1 MQPVLKMRDQKIHKN
16 KKSVAMKS
24 LSINRISITVLI
36 FFFIAFLFSCQK
48 ENSSNTSKKDVSEQ
62 DAATYSDES
71 AQADESFDDIA
82 DVSMTAA
89 DADNTASTGR
99 LSRDYHPDFAEL
111 RAAIG
116 LCASITVTPN
126 DGTYPK
132 TITIDFG
139 DACVGLD
146 GKLRS
151 GKIIISLTA
160 PLRKPGSVL
169 TISLENFYINHI
181 HMEGTKTISNL
192 SENGATKFSVEVTGG
207 KVTFPSGRGYSYESS
222 KTKVQVAGMDTKICR
237 DDVFEI
243 TGSATIAFNN
253 GVLVR
258 FDVIDPLIKKVACPW
273 LSNGTLK
280 IAINDRVLKIDYGF
294 PHNGD
299 CDNKAL
305 LTWNDG
311 NSQRVIV
318 LP

>member
-1 MQPVLKMRDQKIHKN
+1 
-16 KKSVAMKS
+16 MKT
-24 LSINRISITVLI
+24 LSINRVLI
-36 FFFIAFLFSCQK
+36 TAFIFLFVAFLFSCKK
-48 ENSSNTSKKDVSEQ
+48 ETSSNTSNNGVTEQ

-99 LSRDYHPDFAEL
+99 LNRDYHPDFAEL
-111 RAAIG
+111 REAIG
-116 LCASITVTPN
+116 LCATITVTP
-126 DGTYPK
+126 DDTTYPK

-139 DACVGLD
+139 DSCVGLD

-151 GKIIISLTA
+151 GKIIINLTD

-169 TISLENFYINHI
+169 TVSLENFYINHI
-181 HMEGTKTISNL
+181 HIEGTKTISNL
-192 SENGATKFSVEVTGG
+192 SENGAIKFSVQVTGG

-222 KTKVQVAGMDTKICR
+222 KTKIQVAGMDTKICR
-237 DDVFEI
+237 DNVFEI
-243 TGSATIAFNN
+243 TGSAAIKYNN
-253 GVLVR
+253 GVVVK
-258 FDVIDPLIKKVACPW
+258 FEVVDPLIKKVACPW
-273 LSNGTLK
+273 LSDGTLK

-294 PHNGD
+294 PHNDD

-305 LTWNDG
+305 LTWHDG
-311 NSQRVIV
+311 NSQRVIW

>member
-1 MQPVLKMRDQKIHKN
+1 MQPVLKMRDQKAHKN
-16 KKSVAMKS
+16 QKSIAMKS
-24 LSINRISITVLI
+24 LSINRVFITAFI
-36 FFFIAFLFSCQK
+36 FLFIAVLFSCQK
-48 ENSSNTSKKDVSEQ
+48 ENSLNTPKNAVSEQ
-62 DAATYSDES
+62 DAATYSDEG

-89 DADNTASTGR
+89 DADNTASTAR
-99 LSRDYHPDFAEL
+99 VSRDYHPDFAEL

-126 DGTYPK
+126 DSTYPK

-139 DACVGLD
+139 DSCVGLD

-151 GKIIISLTA
+151 GKIIINLTA

-169 TISLENFYINHI
+169 TVTLENFYINHI
-181 HMEGTKTISNL
+181 HIEGTKTISNL
-192 SENGATKFSVEVTGG
+192 SENGAIKFSVQVTGG
-207 KVTFPSGRGYSYESS
+207 KVTFPGGRGYSYESS
-222 KTKVQVAGMDTKICR
+222 KTKAQVAGMDTKTCR

-243 TGSATIAFNN
+243 TGSATITFNN
-253 GVLVR
+253 GVVVN
-258 FDVIDPLIKKVACPW
+258 FEVVDPLVKKVVCPW
-273 LSNGTLK
+273 LSDGTLK

-305 LTWNDG
+305 LTWNEG
-311 NSQRVIV
+311 NSQRVIL

>member
-1 MQPVLKMRDQKIHKN
+1 LHFYFPAKKKIVQTRQRKTYQNKMLQ
-16 KKSVAMKS
+16 
-24 LSINRISITVLI
+24 LI
-36 FFFIAFLFSCQK
+36 LTK
-48 ENSSNTSKKDVSEQ
+48 G
-62 DAATYSDES
+62 

-160 PLRKPGSVL
+160 PLRQPGSVL

-181 HMEGTKTISNL
+181 HIEGTKTISNL
-192 SENGATKFSVEVTGG
+192 SENGATKFSVEGN
-207 KVTFPSGRGYSYESS
+207 RRESYIPE
-222 KTKVQVAGMDTKICR
+222 
-237 DDVFEI
+237 
-243 TGSATIAFNN
+243 
-253 GVLVR
+253 
-258 FDVIDPLIKKVACPW
+258 W
-273 LSNGTLK
+273 
-280 IAINDRVLKIDYGF
+280 
-294 PHNGD
+294 
-299 CDNKAL
+299 
-305 LTWNDG
+305 
-311 NSQRVIV
+311 QRI
-318 LP
+318 

>member
-1 MQPVLKMRDQKIHKN
+1 MKTL
-16 KKSVAMKS
+16 SVNR
-24 LSINRISITVLI
+24 LSITFIS
-36 FFFIAFLFSCQK
+36 FFVSFLFSCQK
-48 ENSSNTSKKDVSEQ
+48 ENSSNNSNNGVTEQ

-99 LSRDYHPDFAEL
+99 LNRDYHPDFAEL
-111 RAAIG
+111 REAIG
-116 LCASITVTPN
+116 LCSTITVTP
-126 DGTYPK
+126 DDTTYPK

-139 DACVGLD
+139 DSCVGLD

-151 GKIIISLTA
+151 GKIIINLTA
-160 PLRKPGSVL
+160 PLRKPGSIL
-169 TISLENFYINHI
+169 TVSLENFYINHI
-181 HMEGTKTISNL
+181 HIEGTKTISNL
-192 SENGATKFSVEVTGG
+192 SENGAIKFSVQVAGG

-222 KTKVQVAGMDTKICR
+222 KTKVQVAGMDTKMCR
-237 DDVFEI
+237 DDKFEI
-243 TGSATIAFNN
+243 TGSATIKFNN
-253 GVLVR
+253 GVVVQ
-258 FDVIDPLIKKVACPW
+258 FDIVDPLIRKVACPW
-273 LSNGTLK
+273 LSDGTLK

-305 LTWNDG
+305 LTWHDG
-311 NSQRVIV
+311 DSQRLIL

>member
-1 MQPVLKMRDQKIHKN
+1 MKTL
-16 KKSVAMKS
+16 SVH
-24 LSINRISITVLI
+24 RILITAFI
-36 FFFIAFLFSCQK
+36 FLFVAFLFSCQK
-48 ENSSNTSKKDVSEQ
+48 ENGVNTPKNAVTEQ

-89 DADNTASTGR
+89 EADNTAGTGR
-99 LSRDYHPDFAEL
+99 LDRDYHPDFAEL
-111 RAAIG
+111 REAIG
-116 LCASITVTPN
+116 LCATITVTPN
-126 DGTYPK
+126 DTTYPK

-139 DACVGLD
+139 DSCVGLD

-151 GKIIISLTA
+151 GKIIINLTA

-169 TISLENFYINHI
+169 TVTLENFYINHI

-192 SENGATKFSVEVTGG
+192 GENGVPKFSVQVTGG

-243 TGSATIAFNN
+243 TGTATITFNN
-253 GVLVR
+253 GAVVK
-258 FDVIDPLIKKVACPW
+258 FEVVDALIKKAACPW
-273 LSNGTLK
+273 LSDGTLK

-311 NSQRVIV
+311 NSQRVIW

>member
-1 MQPVLKMRDQKIHKN
+1 
-16 KKSVAMKS
+16 MKS
-24 LSINRISITVLI
+24 LSVKRVLI
-36 FFFIAFLFSCQK
+36 TAFTFWLVAFLFSCQK
-48 ENSSNTSKKDVSEQ
+48 ENSSVPSNNGITEQ

-89 DADNTASTGR
+89 DADNTASTAR

-116 LCASITVTPN
+116 LCATITVTPN
-126 DGTYPK
+126 DSTYPK

-139 DACVGLD
+139 ESCAGLD

-151 GKIIISLTA
+151 GKIIINLTA
-160 PLRKPGSVL
+160 PLRKPGSIL
-169 TISLENFYINHI
+169 TATLENFYINHI
-181 HMEGTKTISNL
+181 HIEGTKTVTNQ
-192 SENGATKFSVEVTGG
+192 SENGTVKFSVQVTGG

-222 KTKVQVAGMDTKICR
+222 KTKAQVEGMDTKICR

-243 TGSATIAFNN
+243 TGSATIKFNN
-253 GVLVR
+253 GVVVK
-258 FDVIDPLIKKVACPW
+258 FEVVDPLIKKVACPW
-273 LSNGTLK
+273 LSDGTLK
-280 IAINDRVLKIDYGF
+280 ISINDRVLKIDYGF

-305 LTWNDG
+305 LTWNGG
-311 NSQRVIV
+311 NSQRVIL

>member
-1 MQPVLKMRDQKIHKN
+1 MRL
-16 KKSVAMKS
+16 
-24 LSINRISITVLI
+24 LSIHRILNPVFI
-36 FFFIAFLFSCQK
+36 FLLVAFLFSCQK
-48 ENSSNTSKKDVSEQ
+48 ENSSTTSNTGITEQ

-71 AQADESFDDIA
+71 AQADESFDDIV

-89 DADNTASTGR
+89 DADNTATNGR
-99 LSRDYHPDFAEL
+99 VNRDYHPDFAEL

-116 LCASITVTPN
+116 LCAGITVTPN
-126 DGTYPK
+126 DTTYPK

-139 DACVGLD
+139 DSCVGPD

-151 GKIIISLTA
+151 GKIIMDLTA

-169 TISLENFYINHI
+169 SVTLENFYINHI
-181 HMEGTKTISNL
+181 HVEGTKTITNI
-192 SENGATKFSVEVTGG
+192 SENGAVRFSVQVTGG

-222 KTKVQVAGMDTKICR
+222 KTKAQVAGMDTRICR

-243 TGSATIAFNN
+243 TGSATIKFNN
-253 GVLVR
+253 GVVVK
-258 FDVIDPLIKKVACPW
+258 FEVADPLIKKVVCPW
-273 LSNGTLK
+273 LSDGTLK
-280 IAINDRVLKIDYGF
+280 IGVNDRALNIDYGF

-311 NSQRVIV
+311 NSQRVIL

>member
-1 MQPVLKMRDQKIHKN
+1 MTKKFTIN

-24 LSINRISITVLI
+24 LSINRISIAALI
-36 FFFIAFLFSCQK
+36 FVFIAFLFSCQK
-48 ENSSNTSKKDVSEQ
+48 ENSSNTSNKGVSEQ

-71 AQADESFDDIA
+71 AQADESFDDIG

-116 LCASITVTPN
+116 LCANITVTPN

-160 PLRKPGSVL
+160 PFRQPGSVL

-181 HMEGTKTISNL
+181 HIEGTKTISNL

-222 KTKVQVAGMDTKICR
+222 KTKVQVAGMDTKMCR
-237 DDVFEI
+237 DDKFEI
-243 TGSATIAFNN
+243 TGSATIKFNN
-253 GVLVR
+253 GVVVK
-258 FDVIDPLIKKVACPW
+258 FEVVDPLIKKVACPW
-273 LSNGTLK
+273 LSDGTLK

-305 LTWNDG
+305 LTWHDG
-311 NSQRVIV
+311 DSQRVIL

>member
-1 MQPVLKMRDQKIHKN
+1 
-16 KKSVAMKS
+16 MKF
-24 LSINRISITVLI
+24 LSINRILVAAFI
-36 FFFIAFLFSCQK
+36 FLFVAFLFSCQK
-48 ENSSNTSKKDVSEQ
+48 ENSSTTSHNGVSEL

-89 DADNTASTGR
+89 DADNIASTGR
-99 LSRDYHPDFAEL
+99 LNRDYHPDFAEL
-111 RAAIG
+111 REAIG
-116 LCASITVTPN
+116 LCATITVTPN
-126 DGTYPK
+126 DSTYPK

-139 DACVGLD
+139 DSCAGLD

-151 GKIIISLTA
+151 GKIIINLTA

-169 TISLENFYINHI
+169 TVTLDNFYINHI
-181 HMEGTKTISNL
+181 HIEGTKTISNL
-192 SENGATKFSVEVTGG
+192 SENGAVKFSVEVKGG

-222 KTKVQVAGMDTKICR
+222 TTKTQVEGMDTKTCR

-243 TGSATIAFNN
+243 TGSATITFNN
-253 GVLVR
+253 GTVVK
-258 FDVIDPLIKKVACPW
+258 FEVVDPLIKKVACPW
-273 LSNGTLK
+273 LKDGTLK
-280 IAINDRVLKIDYGF
+280 ISINDRVLKIDYGF

-311 NSQRVIV
+311 NSQRVIL

>member
-1 MQPVLKMRDQKIHKN
+1 
-16 KKSVAMKS
+16 MKS
-24 LSINRISITVLI
+24 LSINRALVTALI
-36 FFFIAFLFSCQK
+36 FFLFAFLFSCQK
-48 ENSSNTSKKDVSEQ
+48 ENSSATSHDGVTEQ

-89 DADNTASTGR
+89 DADNTATNGR
-99 LSRDYHPDFAEL
+99 LNRDYLPDFAEL

-116 LCASITVTPN
+116 LCATITVTPN
-126 DGTYPK
+126 DSTYPK
-132 TITIDFG
+132 TITIDFS
-139 DACVGLD
+139 DSCVGLD

-151 GKIIISLTA
+151 GKIIINLTA

-169 TISLENFYINHI
+169 TVTLDNFYMNHI
-181 HMEGTKTISNL
+181 HIEGTKTITNL
-192 SENGATKFSVEVTGG
+192 SENGAVKFSVQVTGG

-243 TGSATIAFNN
+243 TGSATIKFNN
-253 GVLVR
+253 GVVVK
-258 FDVIDPLIKKVACPW
+258 FEVVDPLIKKVVCPW
-273 LSNGTLK
+273 LSDGTLK
-280 IAINDRVLKIDYGF
+280 ISINDRVLKIDYGF

-311 NSQRVIV
+311 NSERVIL

>member
-1 MQPVLKMRDQKIHKN
+1 
-16 KKSVAMKS
+16 MKS
-24 LSINRISITVLI
+24 LSINRIFITAFIFLFITV
-36 FFFIAFLFSCQK
+36 LFSCQK
-48 ENSSNTSKKDVSEQ
+48 ENSVNSPKNSVSEQ

-89 DADNTASTGR
+89 DADNTASTAR
-99 LSRDYHPDFAEL
+99 VSRDYHPDFGEL

-126 DGTYPK
+126 DSTYPK

-139 DACVGLD
+139 DSCVGLD

-151 GKIIISLTA
+151 GKIIINLTA

-169 TISLENFYINHI
+169 TVTLENFYINHI
-181 HMEGTKTISNL
+181 HIEGTKTISNL
-192 SENGATKFSVEVTGG
+192 SENGAIKFSVQVTGG
-207 KVTFPSGRGYSYESS
+207 KVTFPGGRGYSYESS
-222 KTKVQVAGMDTKICR
+222 KTRAQVAGMDTKTCR

-243 TGSATIAFNN
+243 TGSATIKFNN
-253 GVLVR
+253 GVVVN
-258 FDVIDPLIKKVACPW
+258 FEIVDPLVKKVACPW
-273 LSNGTLK
+273 LSDGTLK
-280 IAINDRVLKIDYGF
+280 IAINDHVLKIDYGF

-311 NSQRVIV
+311 NSQRVIL